1 MVHSLLEQSWV
12 SLGEGLMQIK
22 LLFLSVSM
30 PLLLALCSLE
40 VLKLLNWILEF
51 SERYFGSY
59 IIVKSVFLWAKQG
72 LGLLILSSCQYHSSV
87 SLN

>member
-22 LLFLSVSM
+22 LLFLSVST
-30 PLLLALCSLE
+30 PLLLALCSLG
-40 VLKLLNWILEF
+40 VLKLLNWSLEF

-59 IIVKSVFLWAKQG
+59 IIIKSVFLWGKTRVG
-72 LGLLILSSCQYHSSV
+72 TSYSVILPISLLCKS
-87 SLN
+87 